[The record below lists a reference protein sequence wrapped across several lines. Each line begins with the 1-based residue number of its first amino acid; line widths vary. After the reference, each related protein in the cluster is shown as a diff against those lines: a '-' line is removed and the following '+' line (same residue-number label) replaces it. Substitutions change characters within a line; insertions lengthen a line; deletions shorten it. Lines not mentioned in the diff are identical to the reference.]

1 MKKIWIFL
9 LLISWC
15 CAQEKV
21 FEPTSLSGMADSGKF
36 KLYKNESVLGVIDYK
51 LDEKGNYERTFE
63 LSYAGQVITYK
74 LSLTS
79 DENGLWSTASIDVP
93 GQKIGVQRKNNTA
106 TYHVNK
112 TEKIVTLTDQH
123 VAYDSYGPAFESFA
137 LKKYDK
143 QKGGKQ
149 NISRFLIPAACM
161 DVEIEYKGTQVRKV
175 QEKEWTLQH
184 FHMIISNIGIDI
196 WAGQDFKIYMMNVP
210 VQYVTYVRDGFED
223 LMKVKDEDP
232 LLSKPTHDI
241 KKETH
246 MVPMRDG
253 VKLATDI
260 YFPKDVDKAPVIL
273 IRTPYKKEMEETKGN
288 FYARRG
294 YIVAVQDC
302 RGRFASQG
310 VWEPFINEEKDG
322 HDVVE
327 WLAVQPWSTKKI
339 GMIGGSYV
347 GWTQLW
353 AAVSKPKHLTTIIPN
368 VAPPDA
374 FFNIPYE
381 YGAFFI
387 FGSIWW
393 AQILEQNA
401 TADISGKVISDI
413 TKRDYQKD
421 LMSLPVINL
430 DKKLLGKENSYW
442 RKWIKN
448 NVNNEYWAKSNFMER
463 LADLDI
469 PVFLQSGWFDGDGIG
484 SKLNYSYLR
493 KSKNKHQKLVLGP
506 WGHTD
511 QATTSIGDVHFGKE
525 AGLDLQTLYL
535 RWFDYW
541 LKGID
546 NKICDEPLVKVY
558 LMFSNK
564 WITGNDYPLPQ
575 TKFTK
580 LFLSSSGK
588 ANTSKGDGELVWSEQ
603 KIQTTPDTYTYN
615 PGDPTPSPDYPT
627 EDEDDKSKKDEK
639 EKSTDKNKDDKKE
652 KENFHSKTV
661 AKRQDILVY
670 ETEVLTKDIS
680 IAGPVAAK
688 LYAAT
693 SAKDT
698 DWFVTLV
705 DIDEKGEAL
714 PLVKGVIRARFR
726 QSMSQ
731 PVLLEKDT
739 IYEYDIDMWQTGITF
754 RKGHRI
760 RVEIASAMFPLFSRN
775 LNTGGHNEMDS
786 EYVSAQQKIYHS
798 QEYPSHIILP
808 VIDK

>member
-1 MKKIWIFL
+1 MKKLWIML
-9 LLISWC
+9 LLLCWC
-15 CAQEKV
+15 YAQESIT
-21 FEPTSLSGMADSGKF
+21 EPASLAGMADKGSF
-36 KLYKNESVLGVIDYK
+36 KLYKNESVLGVIDYD
-51 LDEKGNYERTFE
+51 LDDKGNYTRTFE
-63 LSYAGQVITYK
+63 LRYAGQVITYQ

-79 DENGLWSTASIDVP
+79 AENGLWSSASINVPGRKIDVQREGNTASYSVDE
-93 GQKIGVQRKNNTA
+93 A
-106 TYHVNK
+106 AK
-112 TEKIVTLTDQH
+112 TVKLTDKH
-123 VAYDSYGPAFESFA
+123 VVYDSYGPVFESFA
-137 LKKYDK
+137 LKSYDK
-143 QKGGKQ
+143 EQGGKQ
-149 NISRFLIPAACM
+149 NISRFVIPATCM
-161 DVEIEYKGTQVRKV
+161 NVEVEYKGTQVRNIKD
-175 QEKEWTLQH
+175 KEWTLQH
-184 FHMIISNIGIDI
+184 FHMMITNIGIDI
-196 WAGQDFKIYMMNVP
+196 WVGEDFKVYMMDVP

-223 LMKVKDEDP
+223 LMKVSDEDP
-232 LLSKPTHDI
+232 LLSKPI
-241 KKETH
+241 YEVKKETQ
-246 MVPMRDG
+246 MVAMRDG
-253 VKLATDI
+253 IQLATDI
-260 YFPKDVDKAPVIL
+260 YFPQGVDKGPIVL
-273 IRTPYKKEMEETKGN
+273 IRTPYKKELEETKGN

-294 YIVAVQDC
+294 YIVAIQDC

-327 WLAVQPWSTKKI
+327 WLAAQPWSTKKI
-339 GMIGGSYV
+339 GMIGASYV

-353 AAVSKPKHLTTIIPN
+353 AAVSKPAHLTTIIPN
-368 VAPPDA
+368 VAPPDP

-401 TADISGKVISDI
+401 TEDISGKIVSDI
-413 TKRDYQKD
+413 TKRNYQKD
-421 LMSLPVINL
+421 LLSLPVIDL

-493 KSKNKHQKLVLGP
+493 KSKNKQQKLVLGP

-511 QATTSIGDVHFGKE
+511 QATTSIGDIHFGKE

-546 NKICDEPLVKVY
+546 NKICEEPLVKVY

-580 LFLSSSGK
+580 LFLSSNGK
-588 ANTSKGDGELVWSEQ
+588 ANTSKGDGALVWSEE
-603 KIQTTPDTYTYN
+603 KIQDIADTYTYN

-627 EDEDDKSKKDEK
+627 TEDDDKETTEEKTKKDNGEEK
-639 EKSTDKNKDDKKE
+639 AKKG
-652 KENFHSKTV
+652 ENFHNKTV
-661 AKRQDILVY
+661 AQRQDILVY
-670 ETEVLTKDIS
+670 ETPVLEKDVS
-680 IAGPVAAK
+680 IAGPVVAK

-698 DWFVTLV
+698 DWFVSLV
-705 DIDEKGEAL
+705 DIDEKGEPL

-726 QSMSQ
+726 SSMTQ
-731 PVLLEKDT
+731 PVLLEKDKV
-739 IYEYDIDMWQTGITF
+739 YEYDIDMWQTGITF

-775 LNTGGHNEMDS
+775 LNTGGHNEMDR
-786 EYVSAQQKIYHS
+786 EFVSAQQKIYHS
-798 QEYPSHIILP
+798 KEYPSHVVLP
-808 VIDK
+808 VVEE